1 VAIKNVTKPEEAI
14 MSTLT
19 YSHNTAIG
27 AEPEAV
33 AKTARTSRQGFW
45 RRAFDA
51 MVAAQQKR
59 AEREVAA
66 YLSSRGGLF
75 TDDMERE
82 IMQRLSGNKRR
93 SV

>member
-1 VAIKNVTKPEEAI
+1 

-19 YSHNTAIG
+19 YSHETVIG
-27 AEPEAV
+27 AEP
-33 AKTARTSRQGFW
+33 KTAENTDETPRRGFW

-51 MVAAQQKR
+51 MVTAQQKR
-59 AEREVAA
+59 AEREVAT
-66 YLSSRGGLF
+66 YLASRGGLF

-82 IMQRLSGNKRR
+82 IMQRLSGNSRR

>member
-1 VAIKNVTKPEEAI
+1 

-19 YSHNTAIG
+19 YSHDTAIA
-27 AEPEAV
+27 AESGV
-33 AKTARTSRQGFW
+33 AEKPRGSFW
-45 RRAFDA
+45 RRGFDA
-51 MVAAQQKR
+51 IIASRQRR

-66 YLSSRGGLF
+66 YLASHGGLF

-82 IMQRLSGNKRR
+82 IMQRLSGGKRR

>member
-1 VAIKNVTKPEEAI
+1 
-14 MSTLT
+14 MSTLA
-19 YSHNTAIG
+19 YSRDAAIDVTPRSADKAAG
-27 AEPEAV
+27 AP
-33 AKTARTSRQGFW
+33 RQGFW

-51 MVAAQQKR
+51 MVAAQQRR

-82 IMQRLSGNKRR
+82 IMRRLSGNQRR

>member
-1 VAIKNVTKPEEAI
+1 

-19 YSHNTAIG
+19 YSHDTVIG
-27 AEPEAV
+27 TEPKVAENADGTP
-33 AKTARTSRQGFW
+33 RLGFW
-45 RRAFDA
+45 HRLFDA

-59 AEREVAA
+59 AEREVAT
-66 YLSSRGGLF
+66 YLASRGGLF

-82 IMQRLSGNKRR
+82 IMQRLSGNTRR

>member
-1 VAIKNVTKPEEAI
+1 

-19 YSHNTAIG
+19 YSHDTAIAAESG
-27 AEPEAV
+27 AAE
-33 AKTARTSRQGFW
+33 KRSGSFW
-45 RRAFDA
+45 RRVFDA
-51 MVAAQQKR
+51 IIASRQRR

-66 YLSSRGGLF
+66 YLASHGGLF

-82 IMQRLSGNKRR
+82 IMQRLSGGKRR

>member
-1 VAIKNVTKPEEAI
+1 

-19 YSHNTAIG
+19 YSHDTGLGTEPKA
-27 AEPEAV
+27 AE
-33 AKTARTSRQGFW
+33 KTDKAPRSPFW
-45 RRAFDA
+45 RRAFEA

-66 YLSSRGGLF
+66 YLATRGGLF

-82 IMQRLSGNKRR
+82 IMQRLSGNPRR